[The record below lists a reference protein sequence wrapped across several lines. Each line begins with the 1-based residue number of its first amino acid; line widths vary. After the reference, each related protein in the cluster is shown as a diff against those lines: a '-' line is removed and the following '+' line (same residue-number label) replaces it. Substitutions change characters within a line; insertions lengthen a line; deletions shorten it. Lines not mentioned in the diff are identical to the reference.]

1 MDRHSLGT
9 GSHVQENHLEGCST
23 SGPGPTP
30 LVSDSVG
37 PGICISNKFPGGGDG
52 SIAAAALLGT
62 TL

>member
-1 MDRHSLGT
+1 M
-9 GSHVQENHLEGCST
+9 QENHLKGCST